1 MRTNSIFFSGT
12 LLGLAVAFSAC
23 GGNDAVTP
31 PPTGMGGM
39 GGPVPAGTESRS
51 QKLRITMPAV
61 AAGQLQQ
68 LAGDERHFTANLYQ
82 AVRGADGN
90 LIFSPESVSI
100 AMGMLSGGA
109 AGATAAQLAAAM
121 QFSLPQAQL
130 HPAFDALDLALASRG
145 AGTAP
150 GAFKLTALNALWAQ
164 NGFTIL
170 PAYLD
175 LLAENYG
182 AGVRRVDFAAMPE
195 AARATV
201 NQWVSSATGDKI
213 PALLSPG
220 DVQPDTRLIL
230 TNAVYFKAEW
240 RSRFDKSRTRDG
252 TFHTLVGTVTVPMMN
267 AEGTVEYW
275 RGDGYQAA
283 ALPYAGDSTSMV
295 LIVPEAGTFA
305 AFEGALDAAA
315 LDAILGPHAPG
326 SARFAMPRF
335 KARSAV
341 SMGAALKHM
350 GMIDAFDP
358 ARADFSGI
366 DGGHDLY
373 VGNVIHQAM
382 IAVDE
387 DGTEA
392 AAATAVI
399 GVGSAFP
406 NANELIVDRPFLFAI
421 RDNPTGSILFLGR
434 VLDPGM

>member
-1 MRTNSIFFSGT
+1 
-12 LLGLAVAFSAC
+12 
-23 GGNDAVTP
+23 
-31 PPTGMGGM
+31 MGGM
-39 GGPVPAGTESRS
+39 GGPVLAGTESRS

-283 ALPYAGDSTSMV
+283 ALPYAGDSASMV

-315 LDAILGPHAPG
+315 LDAEARARDVDGVLDTVDARALGALADAARYSGEPVLCRRVLTVLRRRFPTTPASHAAAFQLGRIDDDGGDTRGALDWYRRYEAEAPRG
-326 SARFAMPRF
+326 PYAAEALGREMLDVERLSGRAAATPLAHAYVARFAD
-335 KARSAV
+335 
-341 SMGAALKHM
+341 GTYLLQ
-350 GMIDAFDP
+350 
-358 ARADFSGI
+358 ARA
-366 DGGHDLY
+366 
-373 VGNVIHQAM
+373 
-382 IAVDE
+382 
-387 DGTEA
+387 
-392 AAATAVI
+392 
-399 GVGSAFP
+399 
-406 NANELIVDRPFLFAI
+406 
-421 RDNPTGSILFLGR
+421 ILGQ
-434 VLDPGM
+434 P